1 MGNSKMNARERIDY
15 LFDDHSFVEVGG
27 YVSAR
32 NTDYNLG
39 AKKVEGDGVI
49 TGYGVIND
57 RMVYVYSQDASAL
70 GGSVGEMHAK
80 KIASLYD
87 LARRR
92 NDPYY
97 VSIGASG
104 AVSAVLF
111 TSIFLDPWGKILF
124 FAVLPIPGI
133 IFGVIY
139 LAYCQYMAK
148 KAGDN
153 INHNAHFYGALYGL
167 IYPAILEPSLIKRL
181 YLLLFS

>member
-87 LARRR
+87 LAMKTGA
-92 NDPYY
+92 P
-97 VSIGASG
+97 VIGMH
-104 AVSAVLF
+104 VVHDLDYRKRQMPF
-111 TSIFLDPWGKILF
+111 THLERFLISRHRHLEWFHRFLQ
-124 FAVLPIPGI
+124 
-133 IFGVIY
+133 Y
-139 LAYCQYMAK
+139 LECVEEEV
-148 KAGDN
+148 
-153 INHNAHFYGALYGL
+153 
-167 IYPAILEPSLIKRL
+167 P
-181 YLLLFS
+181 

>member
-80 KIASLYD
+80 KISNLYSM
-87 LARRR
+87 AMKM
-92 NDPYY
+92 
-97 VSIGASG
+97 GA
-104 AVSAVLF
+104 
-111 TSIFLDPWGKILF
+111 P
-124 FAVLPIPGI
+124 
-133 IFGVIY
+133 VI
-139 LAYCQYMAK
+139 
-148 KAGDN
+148 
-153 INHNAHFYGALYGL
+153 GL
-167 IYPAILEPSLIKRL
+167 IDCAGLRL
-181 YLLLFS
+181 QEATDALNGFAPIDGMTAEAKSNGGNRTVW